1 MDEKQGF
8 EMVDKRDKEDMFQVV
23 QFRVIWME

>member
-1 MDEKQGF
+1 
-8 EMVDKRDKEDMFQVV
+8 MVDKRDNKGIFQVL